1 MKRPDLFHAWIAAER
16 EDTDRRIRWP
26 ADAVPWFAKLVR
38 RKQESF
44 AVLTLDGAHEA
55 IRMREIT
62 RGLVNRSLVHPREVF
77 EGAIRDRATAVII
90 AHNHPSGNVEP
101 SPEDRDV
108 TNRIAAAGKTL
119 GILVLDSMIVA
130 SKGYYSFLEQGEL

>member
-1 MKRPDLFHAWIAAER
+1 
-16 EDTDRRIRWP
+16 
-26 ADAVPWFAKLVR
+26 
-38 RKQESF
+38 
-44 AVLTLDGAHEA
+44 
-55 IRMREIT
+55 
-62 RGLVNRSLVHPREVF
+62 VF